1 MTRTI
6 KRTRLPLCGNKNN
19 KADTMFRI
27 YVYTVLTC
35 YILYY
40 CGTLLYDLYIRRIG
54 EKADISQDEEAIDI
68 TDELESFQPI
78 IVKRPPPVK
87 KRTIMVLRA
96 EMMMTGG
103 IETEQLVPQ
112 ISDFS
117 TQGRLAELGRM
128 VELWAED

>member
-27 YVYTVLTC
+27 YVYTVLAC

-40 CGTLLYDLYIRRIG
+40 CSTLLYDLYIRRVG

-103 IETEQLVPQ
+103 IETDQLVPQ

-117 TQGRLAELGRM
+117 TQGRLAELGQM

>member
-1 MTRTI
+1 
-6 KRTRLPLCGNKNN
+6 
-19 KADTMFRI
+19 MFRI
-27 YVYTVLTC
+27 YVYTVLAC

-40 CGTLLYDLYIRRIG
+40 CGTLLYDLYIRRVG

-78 IVKRPPPVK
+78 IVKHPPPVK

-103 IETEQLVPQ
+103 IETDQLVPQ

-117 TQGRLAELGRM
+117 TQGRLAELGQM
-128 VELWAED
+128 VELWAEG

>member
-6 KRTRLPLCGNKNN
+6 KRTHFPLCGNKNN

-27 YVYTVLTC
+27 YVYTVLAC

-40 CGTLLYDLYIRRIG
+40 CGTLLYDLYIRRVG

-103 IETEQLVPQ
+103 IETDQLVPQ

-117 TQGRLAELGRM
+117 TQGRLAELGQM
-128 VELWAED
+128 VELWAEG

>member
-6 KRTRLPLCGNKNN
+6 KRTHLPLCGNKNN

-27 YVYTVLTC
+27 YVYTVLAC

-40 CGTLLYDLYIRRIG
+40 CGTLLYELYIRRVG

-103 IETEQLVPQ
+103 IETDQLVPQ

-117 TQGRLAELGRM
+117 TQGRLAELGQM
-128 VELWAED
+128 VELWAEG

>member
-1 MTRTI
+1 
-6 KRTRLPLCGNKNN
+6 
-19 KADTMFRI
+19 
-27 YVYTVLTC
+27 
-35 YILYY
+35 
-40 CGTLLYDLYIRRIG
+40 
-54 EKADISQDEEAIDI
+54 
-68 TDELESFQPI
+68 
-78 IVKRPPPVK
+78 
-87 KRTIMVLRA
+87 MVLRA